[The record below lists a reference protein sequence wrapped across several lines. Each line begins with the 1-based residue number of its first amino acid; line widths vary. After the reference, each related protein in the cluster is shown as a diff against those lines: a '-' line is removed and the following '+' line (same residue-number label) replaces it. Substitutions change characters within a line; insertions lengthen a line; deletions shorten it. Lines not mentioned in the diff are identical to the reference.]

1 MEKKVSSFTEVL
13 NKQDNILDSLA
24 KKQLILRKSILEK
37 DWDVLKSLIIEV
49 NKLSDSFI
57 QLDEEREQI
66 MAKMQAEELKSY
78 YGKLSELRTKLLK
91 CKVENKVISN
101 YVNVTREFI
110 SEVLEKVIPKT
121 HNKNYTNKGEI
132 IQPKAASVL
141 VDVRG

>member
-1 MEKKVSSFTEVL
+1 MEKKVSSFTEIL

-91 CKVENKVISN
+91 CKVENQVISN

-110 SEVLEKVIPKT
+110 SEVLEKVIPVLPMKSLC
-121 HNKNYTNKGEI
+121 NKE
-132 IQPKAASVL
+132 SHFL
-141 VDVRG
+141 